1 MVLAALP
8 MAPRF
13 LRLQPQIFALLARLR
28 LSLAL
33 VLGPGHVLVWVEVPR
48 LFAEPTRP
56 ISLVERRPF
65 LDPME
70 TLILM
75 ARSLAL
81 MATAGWTEI
90 WEPQEWQL
98 PKLMPVLMVG
108 IINGVE
114 ARMGIRFQRTELP
127 APLALWIYLDIQ
139 ILFLILLS

>member
-33 VLGPGHVLVWVEVPR
+33 VLGLGHVLVWVEVPR

-81 MATAGWTEI
+81 MATAGWIEI
-90 WEPQEWQL
+90 LEPPESPQHIMIVL
-98 PKLMPVLMVG
+98 PMAG
-108 IINGVE
+108 FINGAE
-114 ARMGIRFQRTELP
+114 ARMGISFRQ
-127 APLALWIYLDIQ
+127 A
-139 ILFLILLS
+139 